1 MRKRTRWLLSLGVL
15 ALGSWFLYRENNIID
30 VSQVTVASSR
40 LPEAFNGY
48 RVVQVADLHGKAFGN
63 EQQRLLKKI
72 NQAEPDLIVMT
83 GDLIDSRRNG
93 EEAAL
98 TLMKALVDRYPV
110 YFVTGNHEV
119 RLNLTI
125 LPKLEQLG
133 VTVLRNESRVIEYQG
148 QSFSL
153 LGIDDPTTTRWRE
166 GLSEPDGIRQSL
178 DQALQDV
185 SPDAFQLLLAHRP
198 EYKSLYAERSVD
210 LVL

>member
-48 RVVQVADLHGKAFGN
+48 RVVQVADLHGKTFGN

-98 TLMKALVDRYPV
+98 TLMKALVDGYPF

-119 RLNLTI
+119 RLN
-125 LPKLEQLG
+125 
-133 VTVLRNESRVIEYQG
+133 
-148 QSFSL
+148 
-153 LGIDDPTTTRWRE
+153 
-166 GLSEPDGIRQSL
+166 
-178 DQALQDV
+178 
-185 SPDAFQLLLAHRP
+185 
-198 EYKSLYAERSVD
+198 
-210 LVL
+210 